1 MKLNEKLILR
11 KIGNRY
17 MIANTCSG
25 TWDMA
30 CVYTLNETAAFLWQ
44 RIGKEEFSPQLLAE
58 WLHEE
63 YEVGMDKAL
72 EDVNHLLADWIK
84 EGLVVVS

>member
-1 MKLNEKLILR
+1 M
-11 KIGNRY
+11 
-17 MIANTCSG
+17 
-25 TWDMA
+25 
-30 CVYTLNETAAFLWQ
+30 
-44 RIGKEEFSPQLLAE
+44 AE

-63 YEVGMDKAL
+63 YEVEMDKAL

>member
-1 MKLNEKLILR
+1 MGYGLCIHLER
-11 KIGNRY
+11 DS
-17 MIANTCSG
+17 C
-25 TWDMA
+25 
-30 CVYTLNETAAFLWQ
+30 FLWQ

-63 YEVGMDKAL
+63 YEVEMDKAL